1 MDDERAAKMDGDPIA
16 DELAPA
22 QLERRVCPV
31 EEHTGG
37 GSQRA
42 TKVERLRQVPVA
54 SRLGRI
60 VPSGR
65 NPARLRRARSR
76 REARAA
82 NDDDTDEEPQRASS
96 VHSPFRGR
104 LYSIQVRFWTT
115 LTVIAGCTLASAR
128 EAHADENVRRL
139 AYNERLDTAIT
150 ATAALWWIASE
161 MMKSELVPEKC
172 RWCYRTKT
180 GDDALN
186 RVDFSIRRALRWS
199 DPPLAGSLSSW
210 LAFVGLPALA
220 IGGNIGVA
228 AHDNNLSG
236 APSDILITT
245 EATMLAVDLN
255 QLVKYAFARERPFV
269 HFLPRASGDA
279 RALTES
285 PSDDNLSFYS
295 GHTNLAFA
303 LATSAGTVSLMRGYR
318 LAPAV
323 LGVGLAGAFAVG
335 YLRIAADKHYFSDV
349 MVGAIVGS
357 IVGVGVPLLFHRP
370 SDAPSSDTSRSVPQA
385 LTLPP
390 AHMPF
395 GYQGTW

>member
-1 MDDERAAKMDGDPIA
+1 M
-16 DELAPA
+16 
-22 QLERRVCPV
+22 
-31 EEHTGG
+31 
-37 GSQRA
+37 
-42 TKVERLRQVPVA
+42 
-54 SRLGRI
+54 
-60 VPSGR
+60 
-65 NPARLRRARSR
+65 
-76 REARAA
+76 
-82 NDDDTDEEPQRASS
+82 
-96 VHSPFRGR
+96 
-104 LYSIQVRFWTT
+104 RFWTT
-115 LTVIAGCTLASAR
+115 LTVIAGYTLASTR
-128 EAHADENVRRL
+128 DAHADGNVRRL

-150 ATAALWWIASE
+150 ATATLWWVASE

-199 DPPLAGSLSSW
+199 DPPLAGAISSW
-210 LAFVGLPALA
+210 IAFVGLPALA
-220 IGGNIGVA
+220 IGGDLGVA
-228 AHDNNLSG
+228 AYDKSISG
-236 APSDILITT
+236 APSDMLITT

-255 QLVKYAFARERPFV
+255 QLVKFAFARERPFV
-269 HFLPRASGDA
+269 HFLPRASDGA
-279 RALTES
+279 RSLTES

-303 LATSAGTVSLMRGYR
+303 LATSTGTVSLMRGYR

-349 MVGAIVGS
+349 MVGAVVGS

-370 SDAPSSDTSRSVPQA
+370 SDAQPSEASRSSTQG